1 MSRGGDERGDAEGI
15 LRVAALPAQTL
26 SSSNR
31 GVWGGGD
38 ESRELG
44 MRVGGKWYSPH
55 NRSVRGG
62 RGGVYRVHVQ
72 VHPQRRWRRAP
83 GAARA
88 AQGGGGGGDPAG
100 VPDSRLEAAG
110 PCVCER
116 VRARACLSRHPRQ
129 SGGGCRA
136 KEKGGGGKRCK
147 TYTRRRSRYDG
158 RLCLAEEEAV
168 ERRKIDQTILPP
180 RRDIDQARGEGLPE
194 SHSHMAATASL
205 DDDGLR
211 AAELSTLSS
220 IP

>member
-1 MSRGGDERGDAEGI
+1 MSTCRC
-15 LRVAALPAQTL
+15 T
-26 SSSNR
+26 
-31 GVWGGGD
+31 
-38 ESRELG
+38 
-44 MRVGGKWYSPH
+44 
-55 NRSVRGG
+55 RS
-62 RGGVYRVHVQ
+62 
-72 VHPQRRWRRAP
+72 
-83 GAARA
+83 
-88 AQGGGGGGDPAG
+88 GGGGALRARRALRRAAAAAATQPASQTVG
-100 VPDSRLEAAG
+100 SRLPG
-110 PCVCER
+110 RVCVCARAR
-116 VRARACLSRHPRQ
+116 VRACLSRHPRQ

-136 KEKGGGGKRCK
+136 KEKGGGVKRWK